1 MTSKQAS
8 HFTFG
13 LMLVTVGLILLS
25 GELGLGGRAGLRHL
39 WPVVLLVIGVGHL
52 LRSDE
57 SGRVSTGLWFLFVGG
72 VLLLHSYDIL
82 SLRQSWPLFIV
93 AVGAS
98 TMLGSHA
105 HGCSRET
112 FAGDAREGRP

>member
-13 LMLVTVGLILLS
+13 LLLIAVGLVLLS
-25 GELGLGGRAGLRHL
+25 GQLDLGWRAGLRHL
-39 WPVVLLVIGVGHL
+39 WPVVFLVLGAGHL
-52 LRSDE
+52 LNSEASD
-57 SGRVSTGLWFLFVGG
+57 RVGKGLWFLCIGG

-93 AVGAS
+93 AGGVSMMFAS
-98 TMLGSHA
+98 NK
-105 HGCSRET
+105 HGCSPKT
-112 FAGDAREGRP
+112 FASDAPERRP